1 MNARQDIVLMRIHA
15 DAATQNFLLR
25 ISGTDLACTALTGSN
40 LREVKAMNVFRIAN
54 RDLMPMLGVSAVF
67 GTIGAAAIIGLATL
81 SAPAFSL
88 AALLP

>member
-1 MNARQDIVLMRIHA
+1 
-15 DAATQNFLLR
+15 
-25 ISGTDLACTALTGSN
+25 
-40 LREVKAMNVFRIAN
+40 MNVFRIAN

-88 AALLP
+88 ATLLP